1 MKRLSIF
8 LMLATAVGFGG
19 GCSSDPDTPLGASF
33 VPDSLIQSEPGE
45 VFQDTIAIG
54 STDTT
59 FIVNSYYANF
69 VTVPNIMMFGRA
81 DSFESWML
89 VRVDFAAAGDD
100 TLKTVTGAQLTLPA
114 DPSTQSGSL
123 GGLFYEMTQPF
134 EEGDTLTSLSLA
146 ANPIPDSSGVNVDR
160 TLSVFPRIYTLP
172 DTLVQKW
179 IRGETP
185 HNGIAVVLNDVA
197 TDLRL
202 TFASRTNEDNPFLR
216 VFFSD
221 GTDNTYPFIANG
233 TFSKDLSPTTD
244 LRLSDGDTRRIWL
257 PVDLSEI
264 ADDALLHN
272 AVLVLHIVLGSPTEG
287 GGTVELYAPEDS
299 LIGSS
304 GILTGTPIAAEELNP
319 TEDVVEFPIR
329 SIVERFLAD
338 STSNHGFVARYLP
351 EGSSVRRIDFHSS
364 AAVDTLSPL
373 MRFTFSTPPTFP
385 PDN

>member
-8 LMLATAVGFGG
+8 LMLAAAVGLGG
-19 GCSSDPDTPLGASF
+19 SCSSDPETPLGASF
-33 VPDSLIQSEPGE
+33 VEDSLIQSQPGE

-59 FIVNSYYANF
+59 FIVNSFYANF
-69 VTVPNIMMFGRA
+69 VTIPNILVFGRA

-89 VRVDFAAAGDD
+89 VRVDFTAAGED

-114 DPSTQSGSL
+114 DPSIQSGSL

-146 ANPIPDSSGVNVDR
+146 TNPIPDSSGVNVDR
-160 TLSVFPRIYTLP
+160 TLSIFPRTYTLP

-185 HNGIAVVLNDVA
+185 HNGIAIVLNDA
-197 TDLRL
+197 TTTLKM
-202 TFASRTNEDNPFLR
+202 TFASRTNENNPFLK

-221 GTDNTYPFIANG
+221 GTEKTYPFIANG
-233 TFSKDLSPTTD
+233 TFSKDLSSTTD
-244 LRLSDGDTRRIWL
+244 LRLSDGDTWRIWL
-257 PVDLSEI
+257 PVDLSAI
-264 ADDALLHN
+264 ADDALLHD
-272 AVLVLHIVLGSPTEG
+272 ARLVLHIVLGSPTEG

-299 LIGSS
+299 VIGSS
-304 GILTGTPIAAEELNP
+304 GILTGTPIWAEELDP
-319 TEDVVEFPIR
+319 TENVVEFPIR
-329 SIVERFLAD
+329 NIIERFLAD
-338 STSNHGFVARYLP
+338 STLNYGFVARYLP
-351 EGSSVRRIDFHSS
+351 EGSSVRRIGFHSS
-364 AAVDTLSPL
+364 AAVDSLSPL